1 MEAPA
6 KLVSQIKVFGVPV
19 QKNSAGEKIA
29 KVL

>member
-6 KLVSQIKVFGVPV
+6 KLVSQVKVFGVSV
-19 QKNSAGEKIA
+19 QKNSTEEKIA